1 MFLAQVL
8 LTAEP
13 DVEVVKLPVTGD
25 TASDFEGAATLEQDA
40 ALTLTVRYYLD
51 NVLID
56 SFTPAQ
62 RLVRG
67 AHALALF
74 YPFPDL
80 EGAASHRWSVRLL
93 CAGGGVKIAKGQIRA
108 TITGQGMAVGD
119 AWDGTLE
126 FEELVGRS
134 TRTPVARKVLAI
146 QDVILAGTQKP
157 IGDAAAEI
165 ITRLLRKAPA
175 RTIL

>member
-1 MFLAQVL
+1 MASGDLLAVMGQSGNAAGGYDHCHFEARA
-8 LTAEP
+8 TAAGKGLEMCIRDRP

-108 TITGQGMAVGD
+108 TITEMCIRD
-119 AWDGTLE
+119 RRMTNL
-126 FEELVGRS
+126 
-134 TRTPVARKVLAI
+134 TRKGAKH
-146 QDVILAGTQKP
+146 
-157 IGDAAAEI
+157 EN
-165 ITRLLRKAPA
+165 
-175 RTIL
+175 

>member
-1 MFLAQVL
+1 MIL
-8 LTAEP
+8 
-13 DVEVVKLPVTGD
+13 EVR
-25 TASDFEGAATLEQDA
+25 ATLEQDA

-93 CAGGGVKIAKGQIRA
+93 CAGGGVKICQRA
-108 TITGQGMAVGD
+108 DPCYHHRPGHGG
-119 AWDGTLE
+119 
-126 FEELVGRS
+126 GRCLG
-134 TRTPVARKVLAI
+134 RY
-146 QDVILAGTQKP
+146 AGV
-157 IGDAAAEI
+157 
-165 ITRLLRKAPA
+165 
-175 RTIL
+175 

>member
-13 DVEVVKLPVTGD
+13 DAEVVKLPVTGD
-25 TASDFEGAATLEQDA
+25 TASDFGGTATLEQDA

-51 NVLID
+51 NILID

-93 CAGGGVKIAKGQIRA
+93 CAGGGVKIAKGAKVRNCVLM
-108 TITGQGMAVGD
+108 QGTTVD
-119 AWDGTLE
+119 QNV
-126 FEELVGRS
+126 ELDYIVTDKNVHVTMGR
-134 TRTPVARKVLAI
+134 
-146 QDVILAGTQKP
+146 
-157 IGDAAAEI
+157 
-165 ITRLLRKAPA
+165 RLLGNSNFPVYIEKG
-175 RTIL
+175 TEV